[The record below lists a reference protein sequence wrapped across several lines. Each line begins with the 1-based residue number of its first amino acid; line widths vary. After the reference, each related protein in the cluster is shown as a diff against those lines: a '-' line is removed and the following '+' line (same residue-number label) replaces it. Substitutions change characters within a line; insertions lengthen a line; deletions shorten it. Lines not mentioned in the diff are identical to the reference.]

1 MLRVIKHPFR
11 NLTSP
16 IGLTKTDECQSA
28 RRLTNHRLTSIYV
41 NSEPCPWFEESEEES
56 SISMACQTEEPR
68 KRSVKIQVAAKNK
81 EKGLQVNLQPRVR
94 SIGVQFNG
102 RDDLPTPQVPP
113 AAVPVL
119 DLSSG
124 GESIEEVGSEAASLY
139 EPSSGCASSD
149 DSHIHNN
156 NNEKPYNP
164 LDEEKFIVSRSKL
177 LELFSSCKRCHRHA
191 TATVH
196 QVIGTMARI
205 SAECE
210 FCGFTWQW
218 SSQPSLGNIPVGNL
232 GLSAS
237 ILFSGALAAKVLRVL
252 QFMGVATIT
261 SRTFYSH
268 QASVLF
274 PVIARV
280 WNRHQET
287 YARQAV
293 ERGEPLI
300 VGGDGR
306 ADSPG
311 HCAKFGSYSTIDLE
325 KGIVIDIQLVQSNEV
340 KNSNG
345 MEKRGLERAVDW
357 VKNNDLEIGT
367 IVTDRHLQI
376 QKWIRE
382 NLPETTHYYDVWHVA
397 KGLKKKVLAAAKQSE
412 CGQLSKW
419 SRSLTNHLYWVAAS
433 TPNGDGDLMWA
444 KWESVE
450 NHVHNKHEGHNEL
463 FPSCAHGMLYGDERK
478 KKWIKPGSKAS
489 EKISDII
496 LSNQMKRDIPKLS
509 PLYQTSQIEA
519 FHSTVNHFAPKM
531 VAFSYYGMY
540 CRLIVAALHFNE
552 NTSRVQAATKEGNMQ
567 FKISFPKFKH
577 GEYSVRKR
585 TVDSTYGYVT
595 SLMTETFASMEASVD
610 ATSPHQPPV
619 SCLPEIQP
627 PPLCSNFVHP
637 EKSEAVQHFRSRFRR
652 KETPV

>member
-1 MLRVIKHPFR
+1 MGRFLATNVSLILRGFPRHYCVGQASKT
-11 NLTSP
+11 NLSQ
-16 IGLTKTDECQSA
+16 L
-28 RRLTNHRLTSIYV
+28 
-41 NSEPCPWFEESEEES
+41 
-56 SISMACQTEEPR
+56 R
-68 KRSVKIQVAAKNK
+68 KRTGVPLKNCRAA
-81 EKGLQVNLQPRVR
+81 LQK
-94 SIGVQFNG
+94 
-102 RDDLPTPQVPP
+102 
-113 AAVPVL
+113 
-119 DLSSG
+119 
-124 GESIEEVGSEAASLY
+124 
-139 EPSSGCASSD
+139 C
-149 DSHIHNN
+149 HNN
-156 NNEKPYNP
+156 LEEAEKW
-164 LDEEKFIVSRSKL
+164 LKEQAQKEGWARADKLQSRP
-177 LELFSSCKRCHRHA
+177 
-191 TATVH
+191 
-196 QVIGTMARI
+196 M
-205 SAECE
+205 
-210 FCGFTWQW
+210 
-218 SSQPSLGNIPVGNL
+218 SQGLL
-232 GLSAS
+232 GL
-237 ILFSGALAAKVLRVL
+237 I
-252 QFMGVATIT
+252 Q
-261 SRTFYSH
+261 SRTG
-268 QASVLF
+268 ATM
-274 PVIARV
+274 I
-280 WNRHQET
+280 E
-287 YARQAV
+287 
-293 ERGEPLI
+293 
-300 VGGDGR
+300 
-306 ADSPG
+306 
-311 HCAKFGSYSTIDLE
+311 
-325 KGIVIDIQLVQSNEV
+325 SNEV

-397 KGLKKKVLAAAKQSE
+397 KGLKKKVLATAKQSE

-419 SRSLTNHLYWVAAS
+419 SRSLTNHLYWVATS

-496 LSNQMKRDIPKLS
+496 LSNRMKRDIPKLS

-595 SLMTETFASMEASVD
+595 SLMTETFTSMEASVD

-637 EKSEAVQHFRSRFRR
+637 EKSEAVQHFRSRFMR